1 MKLADSWVEDVP
13 TATALEGFHDEV
25 EEVDELDEPKDG
37 VGGVVAAV
45 RINEG
50 EDQQQNAA

>member
-25 EEVDELDEPKDG
+25 DEVDEPKDG